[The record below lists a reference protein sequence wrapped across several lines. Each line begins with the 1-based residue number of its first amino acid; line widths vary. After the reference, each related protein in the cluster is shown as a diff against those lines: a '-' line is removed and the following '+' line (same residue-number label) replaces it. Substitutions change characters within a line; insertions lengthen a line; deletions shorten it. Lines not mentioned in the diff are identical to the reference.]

1 MVRSEFTYIP
11 LRNLFFSLLNENSK
25 KSFKDA
31 ISSRPERLVKTS
43 VFCNNFWKTL
53 SAKKRGSLT
62 AEQAWF
68 GIRSIL
74 KGTIG
79 TEERKTFQSSD
90 FNQLDG
96 SDGLFKKRVTRDVF
110 EDHQLKE
117 LIEVHQL
124 YERWK
129 DKVNF
134 YDDMD
139 LVRTAYRENKNEHIV
154 TGEFTKLTLLKDYQI
169 DEIVRRLNIG
179 AGRFHFKQ
187 QAQKTIDK
195 KVKRQDKTR
204 DKELRKWMEKF
215 LRKDNNGK
223 YITPKGS
230 YLGTSNDKFHIF
242 KWKLQQGWRIFY
254 SVVRWE
260 GRETIVIYDICF
272 NHDKQGQHIERA
284 LLEFGFDP
292 TDLFDYDEEVAAP
305 IPGVES
311 IDETPGQGPT
321 KSTPPYS
328 KGYSEDIWDIL
339 SDPSNITATK
349 EQKRA
354 IINHQPL
361 LIDGL
366 PGTGKTSLLAKRAAL
381 RCALS
386 SMPVKLLI
394 TCASGDVLDVIRD
407 GIDHT
412 SQNDLPE
419 ELRNKIHFRLRENF
433 FPHRELNE
441 PTWKPTE
448 GYDEIIIDE
457 CQDLTPLELELLKK
471 LTMSDNGLGDA
482 RRFTLAGD
490 PQQTLNPTGFDWGKI
505 RNWFIENGID
515 KEKTETSA
523 FHKNYRS
530 SKEIIDL
537 ANVIQKRR
545 NSVLSTTHTNMIPDK
560 GPKGR
565 PPIYK
570 MEDEEERN
578 AILDALTGSAKT
590 AAYFVCWASD
600 DQELIELI
608 KDDSL
613 LRQAFEKEGGDIENI
628 STDSF
633 RENIIL
639 HSQTS
644 IKGLEFDTIVLYKFA
659 SDPKFREILGSLTE
673 KFDPDDGPTKEI
685 DNYISIKYAFSR
697 LYVSMT
703 RAFENLIIIEDLD
716 GTEFWRAATLGLED
730 YKGETFS
737 SLATIEG
744 GVERLNISKY
754 FEDDDAI
761 RETKYINDSPYFG
774 HDLEAS
780 FDGYTNWKKDWE
792 TARRISSL
800 QTAIHILEILMEEDG
815 FNKIQKEELYEL
827 QGELAYEKSKAPGIV
842 IENKNSLILEAA
854 KLFEKAI
861 RPEKSAPLYYRLESW
876 ENCLRILN
884 DLRIKKPGIMIFKL
898 NCTLKVDGAVNVND
912 IFKCL
917 NEKTISDSL
926 WKECDN
932 EKATKALQNH
942 AWNKLKE
949 DGDFDNMI
957 KHITL
962 IGENEVLKFLIENKQ
977 HELVLEHL
985 STDKL
990 KKRFSNYYL
999 TASYKMALKLKL
1011 EERITKL
1018 KETIDEANRLDWR
1031 KTHLGLFNDQLV
1043 LDYYE
1048 LLKNTNPDRPPLVA
1062 DLQSSYSVDKNYNN
1076 DRSKCLA
1083 LISAI
1088 GDMLE
1093 RETPTKLVSNR
1104 MKSLC
1109 IGVSKINQGLQSIAM
1124 AQFDITITTKKDEEI
1139 GERLKFINENSWVA
1153 EHFFWHASENIN
1165 ASDIR
1170 NPFFNQLHTHF
1181 GLFGVS
1187 KQGRLLTERLPNIYN
1202 HSDYPDPTS
1211 SNMISLFGN
1220 NILDALT
1227 NIKSLDDKQS
1237 NIIYA
1242 ILGNEDKIDVDK
1254 AEEWIEQLGNEW
1266 QFKLKLRIFNE
1277 NEEYEEFRKEMV
1289 GTRDI
1294 PVEFTEQA
1302 EMYAALLKGS
1312 GNKEEATKITQRIT
1326 NDYPSLINNI
1336 ISQSDIFMEA
1346 YDKISK
1352 LLTAND
1358 EEWTIQYMNSL
1369 LDINSNN
1376 DSNMTPIKIT
1386 NKEHDWM
1393 SILDENSKLD
1403 GILQLI
1409 DSSSLRFNN
1418 LFRISPTHLILYAV
1432 IKKRLDFR
1440 DEDET
1445 YFKDWIWSL
1454 IDSMNQDI
1462 RHRPGK
1468 TVEELENIRRGHSYI
1483 QVINNSCYDPST
1495 DIQNMIDCLFT
1506 TCLNQMNIQQ
1516 IDVFL
1521 TSIGENKKGNKK
1533 EKIERVLN
1541 ELNIDIGENTMA
1553 GNCLKYYQ
1561 NFPRLKLIFD

>member
-1 MVRSEFTYIP
+1 VARSEFTYIP

-25 KSFKDA
+25 TSFKDA
-31 ISSRPERLVKTS
+31 ISSRPERLVNTS
-43 VFCNNFWKTL
+43 VFCNDFWKTL
-53 SAKKRGSLT
+53 SAAKSASLT

-79 TEERKTFQSSD
+79 TEGRTTFQLTD
-90 FNQLDG
+90 FKQLREGEGIFD
-96 SDGLFKKRVTRDVF
+96 KKVTRDVF

-117 LIEVHQL
+117 LIEVHRL
-124 YERWK
+124 YEQWK
-129 DKVNF
+129 QKVSF
-134 YDDMD
+134 YDEMD
-139 LVRTAYRENKNEHIV
+139 LVRVAYRENKDEQIV
-154 TGEFTKLTLLKDYQI
+154 SGEFKQLTILFKDQI
-169 DEIVRRLNIG
+169 DETVRQLNIG

-195 KVKRQDKTR
+195 KVKRKDSKK
-204 DKELRKWMEKF
+204 DSELRKWMDRF
-215 LRKDNNGK
+215 SQKDQHGN

-272 NHDKQGQHIERA
+272 NHDQQAKMQERI
-284 LLEFGFDP
+284 LLAFDFDP
-292 TDLFDYDEEVAAP
+292 DDVFDYDEKVDAP
-305 IPGVES
+305 DVDVKN

-321 KSTPPYS
+321 KSTPPDS

-339 SDPSNITATK
+339 SDPSNITATN

-386 SMPVKLLI
+386 TQPVKLLI
-394 TCASGDVLDVIRD
+394 TCASGDVLDAIRK
-407 GIDHT
+407 GVDHT
-412 SQNDLPE
+412 SQNDLPDF
-419 ELRNKIHFRLRENF
+419 LHGKMHFRLRETI
-433 FPHRELNE
+433 FPHRELDE
-441 PTWKPTE
+441 LTWKPTE

-505 RNWFIENGID
+505 RNWFIENGVE

-530 SKEIIDL
+530 AKEIIDL
-537 ANVIQKRR
+537 ANAIQKRGNGVCR
-545 NSVLSTTHTNMIPDK
+545 GTHINMVPDK

-565 PPIYK
+565 PPIYIIQN
-570 MEDEEERN
+570 EADRV
-578 AILDALTGSAKT
+578 AVIDALTLSAKT

-608 KDDSL
+608 KNDHL
-613 LRQAFEKEGGDIENI
+613 LREAFEKTGGDIENI

-644 IKGLEFDTIVLYKFA
+644 IKGLEFDTIVLYNFA
-659 SDPKFREILGSLTE
+659 SNPKFREFLESLTE
-673 KFDPDDGPTKEI
+673 KFDPDDGPTKASN
-685 DNYISIKYAFSR
+685 NYISVKYAFSR

-703 RAFENLIIIEDLD
+703 RAFENLIIIENPD
-716 GTEFWRAATLGLED
+716 GAEFWRDATLGLED
-730 YKGETFS
+730 YAGQAYTDLIATTEEGVEWLKITKFFDTGMGET
-737 SLATIEG
+737 
-744 GVERLNISKY
+744 K
-754 FEDDDAI
+754 D
-761 RETKYINDSPYFG
+761 INEKPYFG

-780 FDGYTNWKKDWE
+780 YDGYKKWKEDWE
-792 TARRISSL
+792 TTGRLSSL
-800 QTAIHILEILMEEDG
+800 QTAILILEKLMDDPE
-815 FNKIQKEELYEL
+815 FNKVQREELYEL
-827 QGELAYEKSKAPGIV
+827 QAELAYEKSKAPEIGG
-842 IENKNSLILEAA
+842 ENKNAFIKEAA
-854 KLFEKAI
+854 KLFEQAI
-861 RPEKSAPLYYRLESW
+861 RPERSAPLYYKLESW
-876 ENCLRILN
+876 EHCLRLLN
-884 DLRIKKPGIMIFKL
+884 DMGTKKAGIMIFKL
-898 NCTLKVDGAVNVND
+898 HCTLKVDGDVNVD
-912 IFKCL
+912 EIITWL
-917 NEKTISDSL
+917 NEDPPLDSL
-926 WKECDN
+926 WKKCDDV
-932 EKATKALQNH
+932 KAKAELREYTS
-942 AWNKLKE
+942 NKLK
-949 DGDFDNMI
+949 DAKDYDNI
-957 KHITL
+957 VKHITL
-962 IGENEVLKFLIENKQ
+962 IGENEALKFLLENTQ
-977 HELVLEHL
+977 YEFVLEYL
-985 STDKL
+985 SSNRR
-990 KKRFSNYYL
+990 KKKFPGYYL
-999 TASYKMALKLKL
+999 TTCYEIALNLNI
-1011 EERITKL
+1011 EERITTL
-1018 KETIDEANRLDWR
+1018 KEAIHEANRLDLQ
-1031 KTHLGLFNDQLV
+1031 KKHLVQFNDQLV

-1048 LLKNTNPDRPPLVA
+1048 LLENTNPDRAPLTA

-1076 DRSKCLA
+1076 DRTKCLA
-1083 LISAI
+1083 LMSAI

-1093 RETPTKLVSNR
+1093 RETPAKLVSAR

-1124 AQFDITITTKKDEEI
+1124 AQFHITITTRNDEI
-1139 GERLKFINENSWVA
+1139 ISERLKFINENSWVA

-1170 NPFFNQLHTHF
+1170 NPFFNQLQEHF
-1181 GLFGVS
+1181 ELLGEG
-1187 KQGRLLTERLPNIYN
+1187 KQRRLLTERLPNIYN
-1202 HSDYPDPTS
+1202 HSDYLDPTS
-1211 SNMISLFGN
+1211 SNMINLFGN
-1220 NILDALT
+1220 NILGALT

-1242 ILGNEDKIDVDK
+1242 ILSKEDRIDPNKV
-1254 AEEWIEQLGNEW
+1254 EEWMEQLGNDW
-1266 QFKLKLRIFNE
+1266 QFKLRLRIFDE
-1277 NEEYEEFRKEMV
+1277 NDENKEFKREV
-1289 GTRDI
+1289 RGAHNI

-1302 EMYAALLKGS
+1302 EMYVALLEGS
-1312 GNKEEATKITQRIT
+1312 GNEEKATKINQRIT

-1336 ISQSDIFMEA
+1336 ISQSDNFMDA

-1352 LLTAND
+1352 LLTGND

-1393 SILDENSKLD
+1393 SILDENDKTDSM
-1403 GILQLI
+1403 LQLVN
-1409 DSSSLRFNN
+1409 SSPLRFNN
-1418 LFRISPTHLILYAV
+1418 LLQISPTHQILYTV
-1432 IKKRLDFR
+1432 IKNRLDFK

-1445 YFKDWIWSL
+1445 YFKSWIWSL

-1462 RHRPGK
+1462 RNRPGK
-1468 TVEELENIRRGHSYI
+1468 TNKQLENIRKGHNYKSDLESI
-1483 QVINNSCYDPST
+1483 LHDTST

-1506 TCLNQMNIQQ
+1506 TCMNQMNVQQ

-1521 TSIGENKKGNKK
+1521 TSIGENKTGNKN
-1533 EKIERVLN
+1533 EKIERLLN
-1541 ELNIDIGENTMA
+1541 ELNIDIGGKSMA
-1553 GNCLKYYQ
+1553 GNCIKYYQ
-1561 NFPRLKLIFD
+1561 NYPRLNLTLD